1 LKQTAIILM
10 AGALLAGCAVQQPAP
25 LLMPA
30 ELTNPAPAPV
40 HVPDDP
46 LNALSPAI
54 REAYL
59 SGAARPVRDGI
70 SWVFPYEATARPTIY
85 TSPLHLTEIVLA
97 DNEHLTNAA
106 IGDSDRFELDARGQ
120 RILIKPTP
128 GGHGQGGGNNGNTT
142 VMLPLSY
149 STNLVAETDRR
160 SYHFIIQSTPH
171 TWMEQVRF
179 FYPDEITAA
188 REARA
193 AAMRKAAQQ
202 TAQASTAESLSFDY
216 RIDGPNVPWRPT
228 QVYRDASHTY
238 IEFSKGAAMAGDLPA
253 LFSGQGTVVNY
264 TTNGSTYIADRV
276 LTEAALVEGQGR
288 NREVVRI
295 ESTDGH

>member
-1 LKQTAIILM
+1 M
-10 AGALLAGCAVQQPAP
+10 AGALLAGCAVQQPTP
-25 LLMPA
+25 PLMPA

-59 SGAARPVRDGI
+59 SGSARPVRDGI
-70 SWVFPYEATARPTIY
+70 SWVLPYKATARPTIY
-85 TSPLHLTEIVLA
+85 TSPLHVTEIVLA
-97 DNEHLTNAA
+97 DDEHLIATQV
-106 IGDSDRFELDARGQ
+106 GDSDRFELDPRKES
-120 RILIKPTP
+120 IMIKPTP
-128 GGHGQGGGNNGNTT
+128 FGHNQGGSYTGNAT

-149 STNLVAETDRR
+149 STNLIAETDKR
-160 SYHFIIQSTPH
+160 SYHFIVQSTPH

-179 FYPDEITAA
+179 FYPDEIMAA

-238 IEFSKGAAMAGDLPA
+238 IEFSQGAALAGDMPA